1 MKNDT
6 MSFKAKINNFAKACG
21 IRPQAVLQTLMFA
34 RFLERLSRSRFRQ
47 HFVLKGGALIS
58 SILGAALRTTMD
70 IDATLTAFPVN
81 EARVLHALQEICAI
95 PLDDDV
101 TFSGFSAV
109 PIRRDDPYGGLRIR
123 FDAHYKSIVTSLSLD
138 VSAGDAITPEPI
150 LYEWRGVLDE
160 SVCFPL
166 LCYRIETI
174 LAEKVETILRRG
186 ETSTRPRDF
195 YDVFA
200 LVKNAGYRR
209 DVFNDAFSSTV
220 LHRNP
225 SERIKAYK
233 ETLAKIEMNPDIRA
247 RWDSYAKEYPYAGNI
262 PLKET
267 LEIVAELMD
276 SWK

>member
-21 IRPQAVLQTLMFA
+21 IRPQAVLQTLMFE

-109 PIRRDDPYGGLRIR
+109 PIRRDDPHGGLRIR
-123 FDAHYKSIVTSLSLD
+123 FDAHHKSIVTSLSLD

-160 SVCFPL
+160 SVSFPL
-166 LCYRIETI
+166 FCYSIETI

-220 LHRNP
+220 LHRNS

-247 RWDSYAKEYPYAGNI
+247 RWDSYTKEYPYAGNI